1 MDRAKIELKPG
12 GSDPAVWIASATLP
26 RAVIMISVYAPGR
39 GRGRIEADLKRFDWS
54 CLDQSERIGRPMVQT
69 YLDRALVYQ
78 GEALTVRHCKAT
90 IDSWYPSGKGAK
102 RDRRCRSER
111 GERCALKGAG
121 PVAGVDV
128 EL

>member
-1 MDRAKIELKPG
+1 MSFFSDWDPPIIIFKFSDNDPLKVPLFCEVVDTRWNPPDIDRILN
-12 GSDPAVWIASATLP
+12 
-26 RAVIMISVYAPGR
+26 
-39 GRGRIEADLKRFDWS
+39 
-54 CLDQSERIGRPMVQT
+54 
-69 YLDRALVYQ
+69 YL
-78 GEALTVRHCKAT
+78 
-90 IDSWYPSGKGAK
+90 YPSGKGAK